1 MKKTISIETIKKI
14 DPDYSYL
21 SNVVTDETEELTI
34 KQWIEKYR
42 KVIHATDIIWLI
54 VRREFMSE
62 KDLRLFSV
70 WCAREAL
77 KLIEDPDYRSIS
89 ACDVA
94 ERYANGEATKEELNT
109 AHAYAIA
116 SYHDVNHYAY
126 SDECDIYDYYDTVH
140 AAYVATYAAVYASDI
155 EADYHA
161 ATYVIDDYH
170 VGDSHIDKL
179 LTYFE

>member
-1 MKKTISIETIKKI
+1 MEKMISIEKIKRI

-21 SNVVTDETEELTI
+21 SSVVDETEKLPI
-34 KQWIEKYR
+34 KKWIEKYR
-42 KVIHATDIIWLI
+42 RVIHAQDIIWLI
-54 VRREFMSE
+54 VRREFMPE

-77 KLIEDPDYRSIS
+77 ELIENPDHRSLE

-94 ERYANGEATKEELNT
+94 ERYANGEATKEELLA
-109 AHAYAIA
+109 AHADAIDA
-116 SYHDVNHYAY
+116 YLDVIHNIDNDEY
-126 SDECDIYDYYDTVH
+126 SLNDYYDAVH

-161 ATYVIDDYH
+161 APYVIDDYH